1 MLQSKRLSLLVVFVV
16 IVAAVAGAAWYLTR
30 PNVAPSAVTLY
41 GNIDIRQVQLAF
53 NDAGRI
59 QQLLVQE
66 GDHVHKG
73 QAVAKLD
80 ALRFQDAV
88 AHAAASLLA
97 QKSVLARMRAG
108 SRPQEIAEAK
118 AGVEAA
124 QAAVQNAQI
133 TYARQET
140 LVQADFLPKQSL
152 DNAAQTLKTSQAEL
166 QRARQAL
173 SLVVQGPRK
182 EDIAA
187 AEAQVQADKAALALA
202 QRELTDAELIA
213 PEAGVVE
220 NRILEVGDMA
230 APQTP
235 VMTIALDNPVWV
247 RAYVSERELG
257 RLAPGMRAEIQ
268 SDSFPGQRLAGWIGF
283 ISPTAEFTPKSVQ
296 TTELRTELVYRVR
309 VYACNPQGK
318 LRLGMPVTVDVP
330 LSNNPPRTIPSDVCK
345 G

>member
-1 MLQSKRLSLLVVFVV
+1 MLHSKRLPLVVVFVV
-16 IVAAVAGAAWYLTR
+16 IVAAVAGSAWYLTR
-30 PNVAPSAVTLY
+30 PNVASSALTLY

-88 AHAAASLLA
+88 ARATASLLA

-213 PEAGVVE
+213 PAAGVVE

-268 SDSFPGQRLAGWIGF
+268 SDSFPGQHLTGWIGF

-296 TTELRTELVYRVR
+296 TTDLRTELVYRVR
-309 VYACNPQGK
+309 VYACNPLGK
-318 LRLGMPVTVDVP
+318 LRLGMPVTVRVP
-330 LSNNPPRTIPSDVCK
+330 LSNNLPRTIPGDVCK